1 MEQLKIQ
8 GRSPAVFML
17 ADYASTFDVGMDF
30 ISLFLSCPGAAGK
43 KRHIAC
49 SKMFTR
55 QHLVFLLTLG
65 ASSLW
70 SRLNQ

>member
-17 ADYASTFDVGMDF
+17 SDCASTFDVGMDF

-43 KRHIAC
+43 KDI
-49 SKMFTR
+49 
-55 QHLVFLLTLG
+55 LLEVKCLQG
-65 ASSLW
+65 SI
-70 SRLNQ
+70 